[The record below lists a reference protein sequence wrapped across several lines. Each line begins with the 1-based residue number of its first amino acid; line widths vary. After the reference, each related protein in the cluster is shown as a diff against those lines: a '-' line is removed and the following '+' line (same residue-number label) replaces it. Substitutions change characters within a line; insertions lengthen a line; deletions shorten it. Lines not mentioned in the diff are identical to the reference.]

1 MTAEQVI
8 ARLNIL
14 RKDYDDDKDSEEY
27 QAITH
32 AMLFLSYQMA
42 AFKQYLRDAD
52 KKSADD

>member
-8 ARLNIL
+8 ARLNTL
-14 RKDYDDDKDSEEY
+14 RKDYDDDEESEEY
-27 QAITH
+27 QSLTH

-52 KKSADD
+52 KKKTDE